1 MKTILI
7 LGAGKEQVNA
17 IDCARK
23 KGIRTVVFDM
33 NQKADGVTHAD
44 EFYPVSTRDREA
56 ITSFLKGYEKKI
68 DGVMTIASDI
78 PHCVSA
84 AAELLGVPHIPLAV
98 AEVCIDK
105 YRMKEALKERGV
117 VVPDFARVS
126 SVGELAAF
134 IKRVGYPVVIKPTDN
149 SGARGVLRITEAIDL
164 TWAFEYARKYSFSG
178 SCIAERFIDGLQI
191 STEGIMYSGVFHCTG
206 FADRNYTHLDGASPY
221 LVEDGGDIPTVLKE
235 TEKKRVEAEFE
246 EAVRALGIN
255 WGPAKG
261 DIVFCADGKAYVIEV
276 AARLSGGNFCYDK
289 VPWSTGVDIVD
300 ILIDMAVGNDID
312 LRRFTPTKNLATSQR
327 YFFPPPG
334 TITAIAGVAEAS
346 ILPHIK
352 KVDIWLKEGD
362 VVPPVA
368 NHPSRVGYAIALAD
382 TRAEAISAAEQ
393 AIKTVAFSIVS

>member
-7 LGAGKEQVNA
+7 FGAGKEQVNA

-56 ITSFLKGYEKKI
+56 ITSFLKGYGEKI

-78 PHCVSA
+78 PHCVSV

-105 YRMKEALKERGV
+105 YRMKNVLKEKGV
-117 VVPDFARVS
+117 AVPAFARVS
-126 SVGELAAF
+126 SVGELTAF

-164 TWAFEYARKYSFSG
+164 TWAFEYAKKYSFSG
-178 SCIAERFIDGLQI
+178 NCIAERFIDGLQI
-191 STEGIMYSGVFHCTG
+191 STEGIMHDDAFHCTG
-206 FADRNYTHLDGASPY
+206 FADRNYTRTHDGSPY
-221 LVEDGGDIPTVLKE
+221 LVEDGGDMPTALENLKKLLV
-235 TEKKRVEAEFE
+235 EKEFE
-246 EAVRALGIN
+246 KAVRALGID

-261 DIVFCADGKAYVIEV
+261 DMVFGTDGRVYVIEV

-334 TITAIAGVAEAS
+334 TITAIVGVAEAS
-346 ILPHIK
+346 RLPHIK

-362 VVPPVA
+362 VVPLVA

-382 TRAEAISAAEQ
+382 TRAEAIFAAEQ